1 MDRVIANHCQPPTC
15 IIGWVIAA
23 FMFIAAAAA
32 AVIAEAEGFIKLL
45 DAAAITAAACFG
57 AKKLSSKVIRI

>member
-1 MDRVIANHCQPPTC
+1 
-15 IIGWVIAA
+15 
-23 FMFIAAAAA
+23 MFIAAAAA